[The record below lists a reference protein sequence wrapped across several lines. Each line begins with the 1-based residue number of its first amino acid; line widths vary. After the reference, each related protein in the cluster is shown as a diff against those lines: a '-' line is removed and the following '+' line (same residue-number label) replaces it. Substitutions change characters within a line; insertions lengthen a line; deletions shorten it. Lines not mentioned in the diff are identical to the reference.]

1 MRQLYILFLKYKEII
16 CFKCW
21 DFFFNENCSEY
32 FQGSLFLFLWL
43 NWNNYRAAENF
54 LVGIKLLCGVEG
66 GQFLNLGLS
75 DSTFHF
81 TFISTQVW
89 STLDLTLLVL
99 KKYGYLIW
107 GFKNLLRNISL
118 FSHLFKSRENH
129 ITPLPF
135 GENARALRQISFI
148 HLSLCIHILL
158 AW

>member
-1 MRQLYILFLKYKEII
+1 MLRFCFQWKLFKIFPGLSISI
-16 CFKCW
+16 RH
-21 DFFFNENCSEY
+21 
-32 FQGSLFLFLWL
+32 WL
-43 NWNNYRAAENF
+43 NWSNYRAAENF
-54 LVGIKLLCGVEG
+54 LVRIRLLCGVEG
-66 GQFLNLGLS
+66 GQFLNLGS

-118 FSHLFKSRENH
+118 FSYLFKSRKNH

-135 GENARALRQISFI
+135 GENARALRQVSFI